1 MKILTLG
8 DVCGEAGVELARRRL
23 GALRRSSGADL
34 IIINGENATGRGI
47 TPDIAH
53 DLLLAG
59 ADVITLGNHAF
70 DNRRILPMLEEDSR
84 VVRPYNRSSRIEGR
98 GYCVTDVCGARVCVV
113 SLLGRLYMDINCDS
127 PFDAFDALLR
137 EVQAD
142 LYVVDFHAQATSEKK
157 AMGYHVDG
165 RAAVMFGTHTHVQ
178 TADARILPRGTG
190 YITDVGMTGAAES
203 VIGVRWQQSLEY
215 FRGGL
220 TQRFENSDLDCRIQ
234 GALFEL
240 DQRGACLRATLIDT
254 E

>member
-8 DVCGEAGVELARRRL
+8 DVCGEAGVTLARRRL
-23 GALRRSSGADL
+23 GALRRSTNADL
-34 IIINGENATGRGI
+34 VVINGENATGRGI
-47 TPDIAH
+47 TPDIAQ

-84 VVRPYNRSSRIEGR
+84 IVRPYNRDRKIEGC
-98 GYCVTDVCGARVCVV
+98 GYCVTEVGNARVCVV

-127 PFDAFDALLR
+127 PFDAFDRLLQ
-137 EVQAD
+137 EVSAD
-142 LYVVDFHAQATSEKK
+142 LYIVDFHAQATSEKK

-165 RAAVMFGTHTHVQ
+165 RAAVLFGTHTHVQ
-178 TADARILPRGTG
+178 TSDARILPCGTG

-240 DQRGACLRATLIDT
+240 DSDGKCINATLVDA